1 MCNYLDNPDKG
12 SSQVTKKLSLSQVES
27 PPMLGSEKLKNVT
40 YPMHGKKSCLLSWK
54 MCPARL
60 KLCFFCTCVRLVGI
74 LQKISNVVVCLWVAL
89 ATTVSRSRERLEKL
103 PWVPPETHFTPG
115 LP

>member
-40 YPMHGKKSCLLSWK
+40 YLMHEKKIMGKC
-54 MCPARL
+54 A
-60 KLCFFCTCVRLVGI
+60 
-74 LQKISNVVVCLWVAL
+74 LQD
-89 ATTVSRSRERLEKL
+89 
-103 PWVPPETHFTPG
+103 
-115 LP
+115 